1 MQLTEIPGIG
11 PKTAALFEK
20 VGVKSCE
27 ELLRYYPIHYD
38 AYLPPVAAGAVTP
51 GAKCAVRGVIARAVV
66 VRPMGRVTV
75 AVTEVE
81 DPTGKIRLTWYN
93 APFMRT
99 VLKRGQEYVF
109 RGTVAIRKGA
119 RVMEHPEVF
128 APDKYEEKIRTL
140 VPVYGLTK
148 GLTGNTVSKAVR
160 WCLDHLPH
168 DQEYL
173 PEEMVRVTGLLG
185 ERQAVEDIHFP
196 KNEDT
201 LMAARDRLVFDEFFL
216 FILAMR
222 LLKESAAEVQNAFP
236 MEMGWEIEELIDRLP
251 YRLTAAQDRVWHEV
265 EADLGSEKI
274 MSRLIQGD
282 VGSGKTVIAFLAM
295 IMASLNGYQSA
306 LMAPTEV
313 LARQHYEKLCKM
325 KTDYGL
331 DAVRPVLLTGSLKA
345 AERRAALKAIES
357 GEANC
362 VIGTHALIQT
372 GVTYRALSLVITDE
386 QHRFGVYQR
395 KALTEKGAPPN
406 MMVMSATPIP
416 RTLGVIYY
424 GDLDISVIDELP
436 ARRLPIK
443 NAVVGPGWR
452 PNAWKF
458 IRKELEAGHQAYV
471 ICPMIEANEEIEAEN
486 VIDYSKLIAKEFPD
500 HKVAMLHG
508 RMKPEEKNKIMAA
521 FAAGE
526 VRILVSTTVV
536 EVGVD
541 VPNATVML
549 IENAERFGLATLH
562 QLRGRVGR
570 GDAQSYCIFLAGQS
584 SEDISERLTILSES
598 NNGFEIA
605 EKDFEL
611 RGPGDLMGIRQS
623 GEAMFRLADVSR
635 DRKALTLA
643 GRLAADIL
651 HDDPA
656 LLGEEMSGLKRRIR
670 DFMAEN
676 EGSVI
681 L

>member
-1 MQLTEIPGIG
+1 MQLTEIPGVG

-27 ELLRYYPIHYD
+27 DLLRYYPIHYD
-38 AYLPPVAAGAVTP
+38 AYLPPVAVGALTP
-51 GAKCAVRGVIARAVV
+51 GAKCAVRGTIARAVV

-75 AVTEVE
+75 AVTEIE
-81 DPTGKIRLTWYN
+81 DPSGKIRLTWYN
-93 APFMRT
+93 APFMRN

-109 RGTVAIRKGA
+109 RGTVAVRKGT

-140 VPVYGLTK
+140 VPVYGLTR
-148 GLTGNTVSKAVR
+148 GLSGNMVSKAVR

-168 DQEYL
+168 DQEFL
-173 PEEMVRVTGLLG
+173 PEEVVRVTGLLA

-196 KNEDT
+196 ENEDS
-201 LMAARDRLVFDEFFL
+201 LIAARSRLAFDEFFL
-216 FILAMR
+216 FILSMR
-222 LLKESAAEVQNAFP
+222 LLKESTADIANSFP

-251 YRLTAAQDRVWHEV
+251 YRLTAAQERVWHEV
-265 EADLGSEKI
+265 EADLGGEHI

-295 IMASLNGYQSA
+295 IMAARNGYQSA

-325 KTDYGL
+325 KEDYGL
-331 DAVRPVLLTGSLKA
+331 DHLHPVLLTGSLRA
-345 AERRAALKAIES
+345 AERREALRAIGN
-357 GEANC
+357 GEANA
-362 VIGTHALIQT
+362 VIGTHALIQS
-372 GVTYRALSLVITDE
+372 GVSYKALSLVITDE

-471 ICPMIEANEEIEAEN
+471 ICPMIEANEELEAEN
-486 VIDYSKLIAKEFPD
+486 VIDYSARIRKEFPD
-500 HKVAMLHG
+500 HKVSMLHG

-526 VRILVSTTVV
+526 IHILVSTTVV

-584 SEDISERLTILSES
+584 SEEIRERLDILSRS

-623 GEAMFRLADVSR
+623 GEAMFRLADVTR
-635 DRKALTLA
+635 DRRILTLA
-643 GRLAADIL
+643 GSVAADIM

-656 LLGEEMSGLKRRIR
+656 LIGDEMTGLRRKIKSY
-670 DFMAEN
+670 MAEN
-676 EGSVI
+676 EGTVI